1 MSAGGLLM
9 LTIEYFG
16 QLAYRLSSGEFKVI
30 VDPGIVNEKPL
41 IPPDLETDAVGVTHI
56 HKESFGNSVELANK
70 QKALFFGNQ
79 EVINYARSLNVKPW
93 LLRQLEENKPYERPN
108 FKVTS
113 YFIRHG
119 PPGAD
124 SIPTNSSFYIELEN
138 IKIAHLGHGMGIG
151 PYDRIPVDV
160 LLLPIN
166 EKFSFKPQDALNAV
180 NVIHPKLVIP
190 MGYEDKSSI
199 EYFAKNLKY
208 FAPDAKYEL
217 LEPGEKLNCYLH
229 VGHEFIIER

>member
-1 MSAGGLLM
+1 M

-16 QLAYRLSSGEFKVI
+16 QLAYRLSSDEFKVI
-30 VDPGIVNEKPL
+30 IDPGVVNEKPL
-41 IPPDLETDAVGVTHI
+41 IPSDLETDAVSVTHI
-56 HKESFGNSVELANK
+56 HKESFGNAVEVANK
-70 QKALFFGNQ
+70 QKALFFGNS
-79 EVINYARSLNVKPW
+79 EVINYARSLKVKPW
-93 LLRQLEENKPYERPN
+93 LLRELKENKPYERPH

-119 PPGAD
+119 PSDAD
-124 SIPTNSSFYIELEN
+124 DMPINSSFYIELEN
-138 IKIAHLGHGMGIG
+138 IKIVHLGHGMGIG

-190 MGYEDKSSI
+190 MGYDNKDAI
-199 EYFAKNLKY
+199 NYFAKNLKY
-208 FAPDAKYEL
+208 FAADTKYEL
-217 LEPGEKLNCYLH
+217 LQPREKLNCYLH